1 MNPTENETKSDSPVY
16 TFQKNAS
23 ERIEARL
30 TEFHGRRLVDLRTY
44 YETGGGEW
52 RPTKKGVCVGV
63 NLLGELEKAVAAL
76 REMVGTDADDEAG
89 EG

>member
-30 TEFHGRRLVDLRTY
+30 TEFHGRRLVDLRTH
-44 YETGGGEW
+44 YETEAGDW
-52 RPTKKGVCVGV
+52 KPTRKGVCVSV
-63 NLLGELEKAVAAL
+63 DLLGELEKAVAAL
-76 REMVGTDADDEAG
+76 RAAVRPDTD
-89 EG
+89 